1 MDMDGG
7 SRLAAV
13 IARRRRLGRLRLLL
27 DYDGTLVPIAPTPER
42 ATPDADLYRLLDGLL
57 RSPDLDVEIVSGRAR
72 DTLAAWFGDR
82 RLSLWA
88 EHGLW
93 HRAAG
98 TEAWRETVAGS
109 DDWMRQCLPVLQRF
123 AAETRG
129 ARIERKTSS
138 LAWHFREA
146 HPELGLGQAR
156 ALRELLRE
164 MAARRGFEVM
174 DGKMVIDLR
183 RAGISKAIVAHRLA
197 EHGVP
202 SRQVIAFGDD
212 RTDEELF
219 NALPAESVTVAV
231 GPAIVEARYRL
242 EDHREVR
249 RLLASLVSP
258 SPRDAIR

>member
-1 MDMDGG
+1 MGAVY
-7 SRLAAV
+7 RLALSIV
-13 IARRRRLGRLRLLL
+13 QRRRAGRLRLLL

-42 ATPDADLYRLLDGLL
+42 APPDADLYRLLDGLL

-72 DTLAAWFGDR
+72 DRLAAWFGDR
-82 RLSLWA
+82 PLSLWA

-93 HRAAG
+93 HR
-98 TEAWRETVAGS
+98 EAEAKAWSETVAGS
-109 DDWMRQCLPVLQRF
+109 DDWMRRCLPVLERF
-123 AAETRG
+123 AAETPG

-156 ALRELLRE
+156 ALRQLLRE
-164 MAARRGFEVM
+164 MGARHGFEAL

-183 RAGISKAIVAHRLA
+183 RAGVSKAIVAERIA
-197 EHGVP
+197 DHGVP
-202 SRQVIAFGDD
+202 PRQVIAFGDD

-219 NALPAESVTVAV
+219 AALPAESVTVAV
-231 GPAIVEARYRL
+231 GPEIVGARYRL
-242 EDHREVR
+242 DDHDEVR

-258 SPRDAIR
+258 SPRDAVR